1 MSKKKSLDIY
11 TDIDEIISRKILIA
25 FNRKPLEKSKLF
37 GFVLACND
45 EFTLIHEFDEGIF
58 RLDGYCIFKNDSVKK
73 YSVYDK
79 DEYFLNEVIKFKN
92 IEPQAVPNVSIENW
106 SEILRTV
113 NEGFSLIRI
122 EQEKIEKES
131 CHIGK
136 LDKLKKKTF
145 SLMEID
151 TSADW
156 DDAFS
161 YKYDDL
167 TKVGFDG
174 EYENTLILVAENRNK
189 INKEES

>member
-1 MSKKKSLDIY
+1 MSKKKSIYIEDIR
-11 TDIDEIISRKILIA
+11 ERKLLIE

-37 GFVLACND
+37 GFVLICND
-45 EFTLIHEFDEGIF
+45 EFTLIHEFDVNFF

-92 IEPQAVPNVSIENW
+92 IDPRPVPNVSIESW

-113 NEGFSLIRI
+113 NESFPLIRI
-122 EQEKIEKES
+122 EREKIDNKS
-131 CHIGK
+131 CYIGK
-136 LDKLKKKTF
+136 LEKLKKKTF

-151 TSADW
+151 SSADW
-156 DDAFS
+156 DKSYS

-167 TKVGFDG
+167 TKVGFDS
-174 EYENTLILVAENRNK
+174 EYENTLIFVAENRDGIK
-189 INKEES
+189 AKES